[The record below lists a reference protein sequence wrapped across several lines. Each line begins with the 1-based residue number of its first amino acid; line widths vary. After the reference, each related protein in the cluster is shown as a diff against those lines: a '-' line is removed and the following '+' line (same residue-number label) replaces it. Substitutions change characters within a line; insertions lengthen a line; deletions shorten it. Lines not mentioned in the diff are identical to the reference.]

1 MECSGGGLSTRG
13 GSTRRKCGVSEGG
26 EALSWA
32 IEYQETGSTQRGAEG
47 PESERGLRAQ
57 SSRDP
62 DTLALWVLTL
72 EVGET
77 ALVLLW
83 GDRGPHVEG
92 GRLLRTASLVPP
104 EGR

>member
-1 MECSGGGLSTRG
+1 MGYQ
-13 GSTRRKCGVSEGG
+13 KGVSTQLGDRVPGEGC
-26 EALSWA
+26 
-32 IEYQETGSTQRGAEG
+32 

-57 SSRDP
+57 SSRGP

-83 GDRGPHVEG
+83 EDWGPHVEG
-92 GRLLRTASLVPP
+92 GRLLRTAPLVSCPSL